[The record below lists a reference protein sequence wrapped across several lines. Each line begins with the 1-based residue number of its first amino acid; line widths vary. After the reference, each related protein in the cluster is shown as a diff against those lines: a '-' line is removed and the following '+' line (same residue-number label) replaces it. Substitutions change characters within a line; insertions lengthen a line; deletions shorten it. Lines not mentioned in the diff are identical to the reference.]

1 MGRELLKCVT
11 SGEIVSLSDVIR
23 VMSLKRFGVSIP
35 EDLLERFDEI
45 VIKRG
50 YVGRSEAIR
59 DAMRL
64 FLSQYEADLEELG
77 SIGTI
82 SVVYKHKPKV
92 MASLTEMQHRCD
104 AHVIS
109 TMHVH
114 LTPTHCLEVA
124 TVKGKKEGIQD
135 LANKMGGLTGV
146 EYVRLFSFAVP
157 VEKHEH

>member
-1 MGRELLKCVT
+1 M
-11 SGEIVSLSDVIR
+11 DVIR

-35 EDLLERFDEI
+35 EDLLKRFDE
-45 VIKRG
+45 VVFKRG

-64 FLSQYEADLEELG
+64 FLSQYEADLGEEG
-77 SIGTI
+77 NIGTI
-82 SVVYKHKPKV
+82 SVVYKHKPRV
-92 MASLTEMQHRCD
+92 MANLTKMQHGSD

-114 LTPTHCLEVA
+114 LTPSHCLEVA
-124 TVKGKKEGIQD
+124 TVKGKKEGIQN

-146 EYVRLFSFAVP
+146 EYVRLFSFGVP
-157 VEKHEH
+157 DLEHEH